1 MDKYQNEVKEKY
13 GKTKAY
19 HEYQQKTK
27 NYTNNQWDNVTNGLN
42 EIIKE
47 FASKMQEGLKYDSV
61 EVLLLV
67 EKLQNYITDNYYTCT
82 KEILLGLGK
91 MYVED
96 LRFKNN
102 IDKFGNG
109 TALFIS
115 SAINKFCS

>member
-19 HEYQQKTK
+19 QEYQQKTK

-82 KEILLGLGK
+82 KEILLRK
-91 MYVED
+91 C
-96 LRFKNN
+96 K
-102 IDKFGNG
+102 
-109 TALFIS
+109 
-115 SAINKFCS
+115 